1 MKTIF
6 YSLLAISVFLS
17 SLEIIINQHKA
28 RKLFIEVQV
37 LENERD
43 RLNEEWGKLQLEQS
57 TWATNDRVESVSRNE
72 LQMREPDNQ
81 SVVYLLQ

>member
-1 MKTIF
+1 MKTIL